1 MVKAKLW
8 KDFDSTFIH
17 ALNSRQKYP
26 ILRKNYVL
34 NLGHLLNQKGHFAM
48 RTVKPEED
56 STVVFP
62 SPMTAGAT
70 TTCSWFQTYC
80 QGQGCIDRSNPCK
93 GRCWSQTA
101 PILCGNNLC
110 LSKYQLE
117 VKPVF
122 SRSMRRTCFA
132 TQAVFAVFLQN

>member
-1 MVKAKLW
+1 MCK
-8 KDFDSTFIH
+8 F
-17 ALNSRQKYP
+17 
-26 ILRKNYVL
+26 
-34 NLGHLLNQKGHFAM
+34 NQKGHSAM
-48 RTVKPEED
+48 RTVRPEED

-80 QGQGCIDRSNPCK
+80 PGQGCIDRSNPCK

-117 VKPVF
+117 VKKPVF
-122 SRSMRRTCFA
+122 SRSMSRMYCYTSTVYRVSPKLKVSRKVNGGGVSGVSLIKQT
-132 TQAVFAVFLQN
+132 